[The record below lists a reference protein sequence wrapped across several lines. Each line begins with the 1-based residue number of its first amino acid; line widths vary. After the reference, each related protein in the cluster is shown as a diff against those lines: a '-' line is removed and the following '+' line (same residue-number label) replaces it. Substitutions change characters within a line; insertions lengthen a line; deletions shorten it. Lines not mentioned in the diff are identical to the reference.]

1 MKTHSS
7 PVFFQLFTVTS
18 DSVMDLLSGI
28 WTTLIGVQVAS
39 FLMNTGRVHK
49 AIELGNEC
57 LKLLNAS
64 LQGKENDIAREIY
77 KLIYSMMFKAY
88 YFISDSQNASMY
100 ARKIFLKNRGLADPF
115 ETVGFTLAI
124 ARMSSRLNNFVDAKE
139 LYEKAINLTVQ
150 TGDCKEEADTCG
162 EFGKLLLELSEYKK
176 AKSYIE
182 RALTIRK
189 EIGDKDGEA
198 KAYGNLGVMFYYL
211 GEYAKAK
218 EYIEKALV
226 IRTEIGDRSGEVADY
241 TNLGNVFH
249 SLGDVTRAREC
260 YEKALAIAINICDS
274 DKEVCLYRCLG
285 NMFFNLGEGNKVKE
299 YYEKALAIRNVIGDR
314 RGEAEDCEALGKVF
328 QLLSEFTKTKEYLE
342 RALAIRREIGDRRG
356 EAANYGNLG
365 AVFQSLGE
373 YANAKECYEKGLAIR
388 VEIGDREGAA
398 ADHGNLG
405 NLFQSLGEYIRA
417 KEHIEKSL
425 AIRTETGCRHG
436 AADQYENLAVVS
448 FELKDFVKTKEYLAK
463 SLAIN
468 TEIGNRKGEA
478 KAYGDHGGL
487 FYTLGEY
494 VKAREYREKA
504 LAIRINLGDREGEA
518 REYNRLGFLC
528 LRLEEYAAAE
538 KHYEMALVIAKDI
551 GVREIELDSLDG
563 LAISILRQG
572 NNIEALR
579 YLYQRF
585 ETYENLRLSLRNDD
599 HLKTS
604 FLEVQGVN
612 TYTFCSALLCENNNP
627 REALYVVELGRAR
640 GLTDLQA
647 DRYSVQ
653 TNISANPK
661 SWIGIENI
669 VRKETDCVFLYISF
683 ADDDLFIWIL
693 KTSGEIHFKRTTV
706 GEEILGTRLESNLS
720 DFFAKSFRCLG
731 MQSKWECEDRSLPLV
746 IEPQHSSDELGSL
759 TDLRLLEEDDEEVVS
774 DFQSSLSM
782 SSKLFIFHAAD
793 FLVEPEVIIVPHSS
807 LYKVPFAALREK
819 EGQFLSETRRIRVV
833 PSLMTLKLIQDSPVD
848 YHSRTDALIV
858 GDPKVDWVMF
868 KGYFQHIASLP
879 CARKEAKMVGRLVG
893 VKPLLGEQA
902 TKRAVLEKIT
912 SVSLIHFAA
921 HGDAERGEIALSP
934 IRTPDSPDITPQED
948 DYLLTMAEISQV
960 KVRAKLVVLS
970 CCHSGSGQIKA
981 EGVIGI
987 ARAFLGSGARSVL
1000 VALWAIS
1007 DTATEQLMQ
1016 RFYEHLVGGESTS
1029 ESLHQAMKWMRNN
1042 GYTKVCEWAPF
1053 MLIGDDVTFDFGNK
1067 GKFYLERVVGCINIL
1082 D

>member
-49 AIELGNEC
+49 AIELGNEF

-64 LQGKENDIAREIY
+64 LQGKEGEIARKIY
-77 KLIYSMMFKAY
+77 KHIYLMMFKAY
-88 YFISDSQNASMY
+88 YFISDSQSASIY
-100 ARKIFLKNRGLADPF
+100 ARKIFLIRRGSADPY
-115 ETVGFTLAI
+115 ETVEFTLVI
-124 ARMSSRLNNFVDAKE
+124 ARMSSRLNNFIDAKE
-139 LYEKAINLTVQ
+139 FYDKAINLTVQ
-150 TGDCKEEADTCG
+150 TGDRKIEADTSG
-162 EFGKLLLELSEYKK
+162 EFGKLLLELSEYNK
-176 AKSYIE
+176 AKDYIE

-189 EIGDKDGEA
+189 EIGDKHGEA
-198 KAYGNLGVMFYYL
+198 KAYGNLGLTFHYL
-211 GEYAKAK
+211 CEYAKAK
-218 EYIEKALV
+218 EYIEKALA
-226 IRTEIGDRSGEVADY
+226 IRTEIGDRSGEVVDY
-241 TNLGNVFH
+241 TNLGHVFH
-249 SLGDVTRAREC
+249 SLGDVIRAKEY
-260 YEKALAIAINICDS
+260 YEKALAITINMCDS
-274 DKEVCLYRCLG
+274 KREACLYRCLG
-285 NMFFNLGEGNKVKE
+285 GVSFDLGEGEKVKE
-299 YYEKALAIRNVIGDR
+299 YYEKALAIRNVIADR
-314 RGEAEDCEALGKVF
+314 EGEAEDCEALANRF
-328 QLLSEFTKTKEYLE
+328 QFFSEFIKAKEYLE

-356 EAANYGNLG
+356 EANDYGNLG
-365 AVFQSLGE
+365 TIFHSFGE
-373 YANAKECYEKGLAIR
+373 YAEAIECYEKGLTIR
-388 VEIGDREGAA
+388 TEIGDRRGAA
-398 ADHGNLG
+398 TDYGNLAS
-405 NLFQSLGEYIRA
+405 LFGSLGEYIRA
-417 KEHIEKSL
+417 KEYLEKSL
-425 AIRTETGCRHG
+425 AIRTEIGSRHKEAIDYG
-436 AADQYENLAVVS
+436 NLAVV
-448 FELKDFVKTKEYLAK
+448 FLKLNDFVKAEEYLAK
-463 SLAIN
+463 SLAIEI
-468 TEIGNRKGEA
+468 EIGDRKGEA
-478 KAYGDHGGL
+478 ATYGNYGAL
-487 FYTLGEY
+487 FSALRKYG
-494 VKAREYREKA
+494 KAREYYEKA
-504 LAIRINLGDREGEA
+504 LAIRIELGNREGEA
-518 REYNRLGFLC
+518 EEYNHLGSLC
-528 LRLEEYAAAE
+528 LCLEDYAAAI
-538 KHYEMALVIAKDI
+538 KHFEMALVIAKDI
-551 GVREIELDSLDG
+551 VLREVELESLGG
-563 LAISILRQG
+563 LAISNLRQG
-572 NNIEALR
+572 NNTEALR
-579 YLYQRF
+579 YLYQRV
-585 ETYENLRLSLRNDD
+585 ETYEHLRLSLKNDD

-604 FLEVQGVN
+604 FLEEEGVR
-612 TYTFCSALLCENNNP
+612 TYTLLSVFLCATNNP
-627 REALYVVELGRAR
+627 RDALYVEELGRAR

-647 DRYSVQ
+647 AKYSVQ

-661 SWIGIENI
+661 SWTGIENI
-669 VRKETDCVFLYISF
+669 IRKETDCVFLYISI
-683 ADDDLFIWIL
+683 ADDDLLMWIL

-774 DFQSSLSM
+774 DFQSSLSL
-782 SSKLFIFHAAD
+782 SSKLLIFPVAD

-819 EGQFLSETRRIRVV
+819 EGEFLSETRRIRVV

-934 IRTPDSPDITPQED
+934 IRTPDSPDIAPQEE

-960 KVRAKLVVLS
+960 QVRAKLVVLS

-1016 RFYEHLVGGESTS
+1016 RFYEHLVGGESAS

-1042 GYTKVCEWAPF
+1042 GYTKVSEWAPF

>member
-1 MKTHSS
+1 MNITTK
-7 PVFFQLFTVTS
+7 
-18 DSVMDLLSGI
+18 M
-28 WTTLIGVQVAS
+28 WTLTGVDVAS
-39 FLMNTGRVHK
+39 FLMKTGRVHK
-49 AIELGNEC
+49 TIELYNEC

-64 LQGKENDIAREIY
+64 WQGKEDDFARKIHKMIY
-77 KLIYSMMFKAY
+77 FMMFEAY
-88 YFISDSQNASMY
+88 YSISDSQNSSKY
-100 ARKIFLKNRGLADPF
+100 AIKFFLKNHSLGDAVQEVER
-115 ETVGFTLAI
+115 TLAI
-124 ARMSSRLNNFVDAKE
+124 AQMSYRLNNFVDAKE
-139 LYEKAINLTVQ
+139 FYDKAINLTVQ
-150 TGDCKEEADTCG
+150 TGDRKKEADTCG
-162 EFGKLLLELSEYKK
+162 EFGKLLLELSEYNK
-176 AKSYIE
+176 AKDYIE

-189 EIGDKDGEA
+189 EIGDKHGEA
-198 KAYGNLGVMFYYL
+198 KAYGNLGLTFHYL
-211 GEYAKAK
+211 CEYAKAK
-218 EYIEKALV
+218 EYIEKALA
-226 IRTEIGDRSGEVADY
+226 IRTEIGDRSGEVVDY
-241 TNLGNVFH
+241 TNLGHVFH
-249 SLGDVTRAREC
+249 SLGDVIRAKEY
-260 YEKALAIAINICDS
+260 YEKALAITINMCDS
-274 DKEVCLYRCLG
+274 KREACLYRCLG
-285 NMFFNLGEGNKVKE
+285 GVSFDLGEGEKVKE
-299 YYEKALAIRNVIGDR
+299 YYEKALAIRNVIADR
-314 RGEAEDCEALGKVF
+314 EGEAEDCEALANIF
-328 QLLSEFTKTKEYLE
+328 QFFSEFIKAKEYLE

-356 EAANYGNLG
+356 EANEYGNLG
-365 AVFQSLGE
+365 TIFHSFGE
-373 YANAKECYEKGLAIR
+373 YAEAIECYEKGLTIR
-388 VEIGDREGAA
+388 TEIGDRRGAA
-398 ADHGNLG
+398 TDYGNLAS
-405 NLFQSLGEYIRA
+405 LFGSLGEYIRA
-417 KEHIEKSL
+417 KEYLEKSL
-425 AIRTETGCRHG
+425 AIRTEIGSRHKEAIDYG
-436 AADQYENLAVVS
+436 NLAVV
-448 FELKDFVKTKEYLAK
+448 FLKLNDFVKAEEYLAK
-463 SLAIN
+463 SLAIEI
-468 TEIGNRKGEA
+468 EIGDRKGEA
-478 KAYGDHGGL
+478 ATYGNYGAL
-487 FYTLGEY
+487 FSALRKYG
-494 VKAREYREKA
+494 KAREYYEKA
-504 LAIRINLGDREGEA
+504 LAIRIELGNREGEA
-518 REYNRLGFLC
+518 EEYNHLGSLC
-528 LRLEEYAAAE
+528 LCLEDYAAAI
-538 KHYEMALVIAKDI
+538 KHFEMALVIAKDI
-551 GVREIELDSLDG
+551 GLREVELESLGG
-563 LAISILRQG
+563 LAKSNLRQG
-572 NNIEALR
+572 NNTEALR
-579 YLYQRF
+579 YLYQRV
-585 ETYENLRLSLRNDD
+585 ETYEHLRLSLKNDD

-604 FLEVQGVN
+604 FLEEEGVR
-612 TYTFCSALLCENNNP
+612 TYTLLSVFLCATNNP
-627 REALYVVELGRAR
+627 RDALYVEELGRAR

-647 DRYSVQ
+647 AKYSVQ

-661 SWIGIENI
+661 SWTGIENI
-669 VRKETDCVFLYISF
+669 IRKETDCVFLYISI
-683 ADDDLFIWIL
+683 ADDDLLMWTL

-782 SSKLFIFHAAD
+782 SSKLFIFHVAD

-934 IRTPDSPDITPQED
+934 IRTPDSPDITPQEE

-960 KVRAKLVVLS
+960 QVRAKLVVLS

-1016 RFYEHLVGGESTS
+1016 RFYEHLVGGESAS
-1029 ESLHQAMKWMRNN
+1029 ESLHQAMKWMRNIQS
-1042 GYTKVCEWAPF
+1042 P
-1053 MLIGDDVTFDFGNK
+1053 
-1067 GKFYLERVVGCINIL
+1067 
-1082 D
+1082 

>member
-1 MKTHSS
+1 MKTHCS
-7 PVFFQLFTVTS
+7 PLFFQLFTVIS
-18 DSVMDLLSGI
+18 DSVMNPLTGI
-28 WTTLIGVQVAS
+28 WTTFIVVHVAF

-49 AIELGNEC
+49 AIELGNEF

-64 LQGKENDIAREIY
+64 LQGKEGEIARKIY
-77 KLIYSMMFKAY
+77 KHIYIMMFKAY
-88 YFISDSQNASMY
+88 YFISDSQNASIY
-100 ARKIFLKNRGLADPF
+100 ARKIFLIRRGSADPY
-115 ETVGFTLAI
+115 ETVEFTLVI
-124 ARMSSRLNNFVDAKE
+124 ARMSSRLNNFVDAKV
-139 LYEKAINLTVQ
+139 YYDKAINLTVQ
-150 TGDCKEEADTCG
+150 TGDRRKEADTCG
-162 EFGKLLLELSEYKK
+162 EFGKLLLELSEYNK
-176 AKSYIE
+176 AKDYIE

-189 EIGDKDGEA
+189 EIGDKHGEA
-198 KAYGNLGVMFYYL
+198 KAYGNLGLTFHYL
-211 GEYAKAK
+211 CEYAKAK
-218 EYIEKALV
+218 EYIEKALA
-226 IRTEIGDRSGEVADY
+226 IRTEIGDRSGEVVDC
-241 TNLGNVFH
+241 TNLGHVFH
-249 SLGDVTRAREC
+249 SLGDVIRAKEY
-260 YEKALAIAINICDS
+260 YEKALAITINMCDS
-274 DKEVCLYRCLG
+274 KREACLYRCLG
-285 NMFFNLGEGNKVKE
+285 GVSFDLGEGEKVKE
-299 YYEKALAIRNVIGDR
+299 YYEKALAIRNVITDR
-314 RGEAEDCEALGKVF
+314 EGEAEDCEALANIF
-328 QLLSEFTKTKEYLE
+328 QFFSEFTKAKEYLE
-342 RALAIRREIGDRRG
+342 IALAIRREICDRRG
-356 EAANYGNLG
+356 EANDYGNLG
-365 AVFQSLGE
+365 TIFHSFGE
-373 YANAKECYEKGLAIR
+373 YAEAKECYEKGLTIR
-388 VEIGDREGAA
+388 TEIGDRKGAA
-398 ADHGNLG
+398 TDYGNLG
-405 NLFQSLGEYIRA
+405 SLFGSLGEYIRA
-417 KEHIEKSL
+417 KEYLEKSL
-425 AIRTETGCRHG
+425 AIRTEIGSRHEEAIDYG
-436 AADQYENLAVVS
+436 NLAVV
-448 FELKDFVKTKEYLAK
+448 FLKLNDFVKAEEYLAK
-463 SLAIN
+463 SLAIEI
-468 TEIGNRKGEA
+468 EIGNRKGEA
-478 KAYGDHGGL
+478 ATYGNYCAL
-487 FYTLGEY
+487 FSALRKYG
-494 VKAREYREKA
+494 KAREYYEKA
-504 LAIRINLGDREGEA
+504 LAIRIELGNREGEA
-518 REYNRLGFLC
+518 EEYNHLGSLC
-528 LRLEEYAAAE
+528 LRLEDYAAAI
-538 KHYEMALVIAKDI
+538 KHFEMALVIAKDI
-551 GVREIELDSLDG
+551 GLRKVELESLGG
-563 LAISILRQG
+563 LAISNLRQG
-572 NNIEALR
+572 NNTEALR
-579 YLYQRF
+579 YLYQRV
-585 ETYENLRLSLRNDD
+585 ETYEHLRLSLKNDD

-604 FLEVQGVN
+604 FLEEEGVR
-612 TYTFCSALLCENNNP
+612 TYTLLSVFLCATNNP
-627 REALYVVELGRAR
+627 RDALYVEELGRAR

-647 DRYSVQ
+647 AKYSVQ

-661 SWIGIENI
+661 SWTGIENI
-669 VRKETDCVFLYISF
+669 IRKETDCVFLYISI
-683 ADDDLFIWIL
+683 ADDDLLMWTL

-759 TDLRLLEEDDEEVVS
+759 TDLRLLEEDDEEFVS

-782 SSKLFIFHAAD
+782 SSKLFIFPVAD

-819 EGQFLSETRRIRVV
+819 EGEFLSETRRIRIV

-868 KGYFQHIASLP
+868 KGYFQYIASLP

-934 IRTPDSPDITPQED
+934 IRTPDSPDIAPQEE

-960 KVRAKLVVLS
+960 QVRAKLVVLS

-1067 GKFYLERVVGCINIL
+1067 GKFYLERIVGCINIL

>member
-1 MKTHSS
+1 
-7 PVFFQLFTVTS
+7 
-18 DSVMDLLSGI
+18 MDPLTGI
-28 WTTLIGVQVAS
+28 WTTLIVVQVAF

-49 AIELGNEC
+49 AIELGNEF

-64 LQGKENDIAREIY
+64 LQGKEGEIARKIY
-77 KLIYSMMFKAY
+77 KHIYLMMFKAY
-88 YFISDSQNASMY
+88 YFISDSQSASIY
-100 ARKIFLKNRGLADPF
+100 ARKIFLIRRGSADPY
-115 ETVGFTLAI
+115 ETVEFTLVI
-124 ARMSSRLNNFVDAKE
+124 ARMSSRLNNFIDAKE
-139 LYEKAINLTVQ
+139 FYDKAINLTVQ
-150 TGDCKEEADTCG
+150 TGDRKIEADTSG
-162 EFGKLLLELSEYKK
+162 EFGKLLLELSEYNK
-176 AKSYIE
+176 AKDYIE

-189 EIGDKDGEA
+189 DIGDKHGEA
-198 KAYGNLGVMFYYL
+198 KAYGNLGLTFHYL
-211 GEYAKAK
+211 CEYAKAK
-218 EYIEKALV
+218 EYIEKALA
-226 IRTEIGDRSGEVADY
+226 IRTEIGDRSGEVVDY
-241 TNLGNVFH
+241 TNLGHVFH
-249 SLGDVTRAREC
+249 SLGDVIRAKEY
-260 YEKALAIAINICDS
+260 YEKALAITINMCDS
-274 DKEVCLYRCLG
+274 KREACLYRCLG
-285 NMFFNLGEGNKVKE
+285 GVSFDLGEGEKVKE
-299 YYEKALAIRNVIGDR
+299 YYEKALAIRNVIADR
-314 RGEAEDCEALGKVF
+314 EGEAEDCEALANRF
-328 QLLSEFTKTKEYLE
+328 QFFSEFIKAKEYLE

-356 EAANYGNLG
+356 EANDYGNLG
-365 AVFQSLGE
+365 TIFHSFGE
-373 YANAKECYEKGLAIR
+373 YAEAIECYEKGLTIR
-388 VEIGDREGAA
+388 TEIGDRRGAA
-398 ADHGNLG
+398 TDYGNLAS
-405 NLFQSLGEYIRA
+405 LFGSLGEYIRA
-417 KEHIEKSL
+417 KEYLEKSL
-425 AIRTETGCRHG
+425 AIRTEIGSRHKEAIDYG
-436 AADQYENLAVVS
+436 NLAVV
-448 FELKDFVKTKEYLAK
+448 FLKLNDFVKAEEYLAK
-463 SLAIN
+463 SLAIEI
-468 TEIGNRKGEA
+468 EIGDRKGEA
-478 KAYGDHGGL
+478 ATYGNYGAL
-487 FYTLGEY
+487 FSALRKYG
-494 VKAREYREKA
+494 KAREYYEKA
-504 LAIRINLGDREGEA
+504 LAIRIELGNREGEA
-518 REYNRLGFLC
+518 EEYNHLGSLC
-528 LRLEEYAAAE
+528 LCLEDYAAAI
-538 KHYEMALVIAKDI
+538 KHFEMALVIAKDI
-551 GVREIELDSLDG
+551 VLREVELESLGG
-563 LAISILRQG
+563 LAISNLRQG
-572 NNIEALR
+572 NNTEALR
-579 YLYQRF
+579 YLYQRV
-585 ETYENLRLSLRNDD
+585 ETYEHLRLSLKNDD

-604 FLEVQGVN
+604 FLEEEGVR
-612 TYTFCSALLCENNNP
+612 TYTLLSVFLCATNNP
-627 REALYVVELGRAR
+627 RDALYVEELGRAR

-647 DRYSVQ
+647 AKYSVQ

-661 SWIGIENI
+661 SWTGIENI
-669 VRKETDCVFLYISF
+669 IRKETDCVFLYISI
-683 ADDDLFIWIL
+683 ADDDLLMWTL

-774 DFQSSLSM
+774 DFQSSLSL
-782 SSKLFIFHAAD
+782 SSKLFIFPVAD

-819 EGQFLSETRRIRVV
+819 EGEFLSETRRIRVV

-848 YHSRTDALIV
+848 YHSQTDALIV

-868 KGYFQHIASLP
+868 KGDFRYITPLS

-893 VKPLLGEQA
+893 VQPLLGEQA

-934 IRTPDSPDITPQED
+934 IRSPDSPDITPQEE

-960 KVRAKLVVLS
+960 KVRAKLVILS

-1016 RFYEHLVGGESTS
+1016 RFYEHLVGGESAS

-1042 GYTKVCEWAPF
+1042 GYTKVSEWAPF